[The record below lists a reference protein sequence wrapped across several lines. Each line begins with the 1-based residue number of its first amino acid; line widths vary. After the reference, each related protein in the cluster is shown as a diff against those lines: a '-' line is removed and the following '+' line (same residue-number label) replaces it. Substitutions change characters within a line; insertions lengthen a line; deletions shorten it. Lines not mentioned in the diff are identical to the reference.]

1 MMNEKYVDQTL
12 NIASI
17 RSFLLHRESI
27 ILFLALTCA
36 FTILLVVFGQPTS
49 LTDYTYQHTP
59 LTKLGQISIT
69 FVSGFFLLVISRVA
83 MFLAGRKHN
92 MQLLAISAWML
103 AELILEVTVMA
114 LVLWAI
120 SGAGKVRL
128 DSLVGTLVLGYLG
141 VLLVPAVVS
150 FLIFRLHEDQLEIT
164 RLRHIVA
171 SNEPSSI
178 QQQDSVVNFYA
189 KAGKL
194 SFSTKLSN
202 LLYLEGA
209 DNYIN
214 IHYLNSGKE
223 DTFILFNTLKNIE
236 RQTEN
241 TTIMRCHRR
250 YMVNVQ
256 NVRLLRKENSGI
268 ILELNHSPKIVPVSK
283 SFAEPITRYFAYNTN
298 MPLPAEK

>member
-1 MMNEKYVDQTL
+1 M
-12 NIASI
+12 
-17 RSFLLHRESI
+17 
-27 ILFLALTCA
+27 
-36 FTILLVVFGQPTS
+36 
-49 LTDYTYQHTP
+49 
-59 LTKLGQISIT
+59 
-69 FVSGFFLLVISRVA
+69 
-83 MFLAGRKHN
+83 
-92 MQLLAISAWML
+92 
-103 AELILEVTVMA
+103 
-114 LVLWAI
+114 
-120 SGAGKVRL
+120 VRL
-128 DSLVGTLVLGYLG
+128 PSRKECYHYPQYPCGSPANAVGVFFIIGVRCIGVLQCFYIQ
-141 VLLVPAVVS
+141 LLVPAVVS
-150 FLIFRLHEDQLEIT
+150 FLTFRLHEDQLEIT

-178 QQQDSVVNFYA
+178 QQQVSVVNFYA

-223 DTFILFNTLKNIE
+223 VTFILFNTLKNIE

-268 ILELNHSPKIVPVSK
+268 ILELNHSPKVVPVSK